1 VIKRISARLHAS
13 ILSVVL
19 ISGAVTWSA
28 PGQAA
33 RSEDDK
39 IVLNFVNADIP
50 SVIKAVGELTGR
62 NFVIDPRVKG
72 TIIITSA
79 KPVPLNLVYPILL
92 SALRMQGY
100 AAIEGPGATKIVPE
114 TEAKHSLKVT
124 RGKQINESGDR
135 IVTQVYPLQ
144 HESAA
149 QLLPV
154 LKPLVGPN
162 NMISVLPSSNAL
174 IITDYA
180 DNLHRL
186 NAIIEAVDQ
195 PVSSDAVQI
204 SLKHVS
210 AIDLGQTLSRLI
222 TESNAATTDPQSR
235 IVIVPDVRTNSLLV
249 RSGNPSRIQML
260 RELAEKLD
268 SPGAQGGGIH
278 VVYLRNADA
287 KKLAETLRGILA
299 GSPLVAPTAQP
310 AQNAAQVAIS
320 GGGDGSMV
328 IADQATNS
336 LVINAPDHTYN
347 MLRAVIDK
355 LDARRAQVYVEA
367 LVVEVTAEKAA
378 EFGIQWQDLGNI
390 NDSGTNFIGGT
401 NFGAKGSGTNIIDVA
416 VNPTNAGRGLNVGVV
431 SGTVT
436 IPGIGTIT
444 NLGMLARALETDA
457 DANILSTPNLLTL
470 DNEEAKIVI
479 GQNVPFVTGQYA
491 QTGSATTATP
501 FQTIERRDVGLTL
514 KVKPQVSEGG
524 TVRMQIYQEMSS
536 LRPTSTT
543 TQTADVITDKRSI
556 ESVVLVEDGRIIAL
570 GGLIEDTWQ
579 DSIDKVPLLGDMPL
593 FGHLFRSESR
603 TRKKTNLMVFL
614 RPHVLRDADSGL
626 ELSQGRYEYIRN
638 RQVEHQMQP
647 HFAMPEFKMDMLP
660 ELRPPTK

>member
-1 VIKRISARLHAS
+1 MIKRISARLHAS

>member
-1 VIKRISARLHAS
+1 MIKRISTRLYVS
-13 ILSVVL
+13 ILSAAL
-19 ISGAVTWSA
+19 FSGAAMWPGA
-28 PGQAA
+28 GQAA
-33 RSEDDK
+33 RSQDDK
-39 IVLNFVNADIP
+39 VVLNFTNADIP

-79 KPVPLNLVYPILL
+79 KPVSRDLIYPILL

-124 RGKQINESGDR
+124 RGKQIGESGDR

-154 LKPLVGPN
+154 LKPLIGPN

-195 PVSSDAVQI
+195 PMSSDAVQI
-204 SLKHVS
+204 NLRHVS
-210 AIDLGQTLSRLI
+210 AIDMAQTLARLMM
-222 TESNAATTDPQSR
+222 ENNAAATDTQNR
-235 IVIVPDVRTNSLLV
+235 VVIVPDVRTNSLLV
-249 RSGNPSRIQML
+249 RSGSPSRIQML
-260 RELAEKLD
+260 RGLAEKLD
-268 SPGAQGGGIH
+268 ARGAQAGNIH

-287 KKLAETLRGILA
+287 RKLAETLRGILTA
-299 GSPLVAPTAQP
+299 SPAAAPSAQP
-310 AQNAAQVAIS
+310 AQGAAPAVIP

-336 LVINAPDHTYN
+336 LVISASDHTYN

-355 LDARRAQVYVEA
+355 LDTRRAQVYVEA

-378 EFGIQWQDLGNI
+378 EFGIQWQDFGNI
-390 NDSGTNFIGGT
+390 NDSGANFLGGT
-401 NFGAKGSGTNIIDVA
+401 NFGARGSGTNIIDVA
-416 VNPTNAGRGLNVGVV
+416 VNPGNVGRGLNVGVV
-431 SGTVT
+431 SGTVN
-436 IPGIGTIT
+436 IPGLGTIT
-444 NLGMLARALETDA
+444 NLGMLARALETDTN
-457 DANILSTPNLLTL
+457 ANILSTPNLLTL

-491 QTGSATTATP
+491 QTGNSTTATP

-524 TVRMQIYQEMSS
+524 TVRMQIYQEISS
-536 LRPTSTT
+536 LRPTSTA

-556 ESVVLVEDGRIIAL
+556 ESAVLVEDGRIIAL
-570 GGLIEDTWQ
+570 GGLIQDTVQ
-579 DSIDKVPLLGDMPL
+579 DAVDKVPLLGDIPVL
-593 FGHLFRSESR
+593 GNLFRSE
-603 TRKKTNLMVFL
+603 TRNRQKTNLMVFL
-614 RPHVLRDADSGL
+614 RPHVLRDANSGF
-626 ELSQGRYEYIRN
+626 ELSESRYEYIRN
-638 RQVEHQMQP
+638 RQAEHQVQP
-647 HFAMPEFKMDMLP
+647 HFALPRFQMDMLP
-660 ELRPPTK
+660 ELQPKEK

>member
-1 VIKRISARLHAS
+1 M
-13 ILSVVL
+13 VL

>member
-1 VIKRISARLHAS
+1 MIKRISTRFYAS

-19 ISGAVTWSA
+19 LSGAATWPA

-33 RSEDDK
+33 RNEDDK
-39 IVLNFVNADIP
+39 VVLNFTNADIP

-79 KPVPLNLVYPILL
+79 KPVPRNLVYSILL

-100 AAIEGPGATKIVPE
+100 AAIEGPGATRIVPE
-114 TEAKHSLKVT
+114 AEAKHSLKVT
-124 RGKQINESGDR
+124 RGKQVSESGDR

-144 HESAA
+144 NESAA
-149 QLLPV
+149 QLLPA

-195 PVSSDAVQI
+195 PMSSDAVQI
-204 SLKHVS
+204 NLKHVS
-210 AIDLGQTLSRLI
+210 AIDLSQTLSRLML
-222 TESNAATTDPQSR
+222 ESNAAAADVQSR

-249 RSGNPSRIQML
+249 RGGNPSRIQML
-260 RELAEKLD
+260 HELAGKLD
-268 SPGAQGGGIH
+268 VPGAQGGNIH

-287 KKLAETLRGILA
+287 KKLAETLRGILMS
-299 GSPLVAPTAQP
+299 SPAAVPAVPM
-310 AQNAAQVAIS
+310 AQNAAAAIS
-320 GGGDGSMV
+320 AGGDGSMV

-336 LVINAPDHTYN
+336 LVINASDHAYN
-347 MLRAVIDK
+347 MLRSVIDK
-355 LDARRAQVYVEA
+355 LDTRRAQVYVEA

-390 NDSGTNFIGGT
+390 NESGANFFGGT
-401 NFGAKGSGTNIIDVA
+401 NFGARGGGANIIDVA
-416 VNPTNAGRGLNVGVV
+416 VNPGNVGRGLNVGVV
-431 SGTVT
+431 SGTVN
-436 IPGIGTIT
+436 IPGLGTIT
-444 NLGMLARALETDA
+444 NLGMLARALETDSN
-457 DANILSTPNLLTL
+457 ANILSTPNLLTL

-491 QTGSATTATP
+491 QTGNSTTATP

-524 TVRMQIYQEMSS
+524 TVRMQIYQEISS

-556 ESVVLVEDGRIIAL
+556 ESAVLVEDGRIIAL
-570 GGLIEDTWQ
+570 GGLIQDTMQ
-579 DSIDKVPLLGDMPL
+579 DSVDKVPLLGDIPIL
-593 FGHLFRSESR
+593 GHLFRTE
-603 TRKKTNLMVFL
+603 TRNRQKTNLMVFL
-614 RPHVLRDADSGL
+614 RPHVLRDANSGFDL
-626 ELSQGRYEYIRN
+626 TEGRYDYIRN
-638 RQVEHQMQP
+638 KQAEHQSQP
-647 HFAMPEFKMDMLP
+647 HFALPRFQMDMLP
-660 ELRPPTK
+660 ELRPVQK